1 MYGYA
6 YSQYTAIAGHT
17 HKQLSEYS
25 YVYAGVEIEKK
36 TRSSTAKNI
45 LKIRDYEQLV

>member
-36 TRSSTAKNI
+36 KQ
-45 LKIRDYEQLV
+45 DHQLQRIY